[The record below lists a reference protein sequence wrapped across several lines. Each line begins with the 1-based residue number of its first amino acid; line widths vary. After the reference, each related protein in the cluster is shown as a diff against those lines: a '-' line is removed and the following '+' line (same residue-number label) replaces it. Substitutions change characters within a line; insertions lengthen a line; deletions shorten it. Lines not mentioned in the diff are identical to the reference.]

1 MIPSLVERFV
11 ERARRRFLWN
21 EAIAQSAF
29 AAAVLF
35 AGVILLL
42 LVGTQLLDW
51 RWVAAFTIAGAAFG
65 LYRTLTRVPNRY
77 QVAVTVDHRAGLHDA
92 LSTALHFTAGGARS
106 PGLPAIR
113 EFQRQQTERLI
124 PLIDL
129 DRAVPFRIPR
139 ALYVMGLLGL
149 VASSLFAL
157 RYGIRR
163 TLNFDAPLTRV
174 VMDGLGLHAPEDKLA
189 SAQKKSGDGK
199 QSDTLDEQG
208 LPFPKSEQKRAGELD
223 AASPS
228 ALETVGDP
236 DVNNEK
242 AESASAGKDSKEKGE
257 GAGKEGGDKGSPEQA
272 ENGQQAGA
280 KNADSPAGSKEGAP
294 QGEPGASQ
302 QSSQGNNSSL
312 LSKMKEAMQN
322 LLSKAKP
329 QKGDNGQKPNG
340 AQGQQK
346 GQSQQAKSGEK
357 GSPGESKDG
366 GQQDQAQG
374 EGQQAGDQDN
384 SDSSQGKGNGKSS
397 EQQAAAQPG
406 SGVGKQDGAK
416 DIRAAEQK
424 AAMGKLT
431 EVIGKRSAQV
441 SGEMMIE
448 SQSGPQQLRTQ
459 YSKRAATHTQ
469 AAGEVNRDEVPVE
482 LQGYVQQY
490 FAEVRKAEHSGV
502 KARAAVGKSA
512 AGQTP
517 GGSPGITE
525 PK

>member
-1 MIPSLVERFV
+1 LIPSFV
-11 ERARRRFLWN
+11 ERARRRFVWN
-21 EAIAQSAF
+21 EALAQTAF
-29 AAAVLF
+29 AAAVLL
-35 AGVILLL
+35 AGVIVLLL
-42 LVGTQLLDW
+42 AGTQLLDW
-51 RWVAAFTIAGAAFG
+51 RWLVVLAVGGFAFG
-65 LYRTLTRVPNRY
+65 IYRTLKRVPSAY
-77 QVAVTVDHRAGLHDA
+77 QVAVMVDHRAGLHDA
-92 LSTALHFTAGGARS
+92 LSTALHFSDVGSRTA
-106 PGLPAIR
+106 GLPAIR
-113 EFQRQQTERLI
+113 EFQKQQAERLI
-124 PLIDL
+124 PSVNL
-129 DRAVPFRIPR
+129 DTAVPFRIPR
-139 ALYVMGLLGL
+139 ALYAMGLLGL

-163 TLNFDAPLTRV
+163 SLDFQAPLSQV
-174 VMDGLGLHAPEDKLA
+174 VMDGLGLHSPEDKIA
-189 SAQKKSGDGK
+189 SARKKSGDSKSGE
-199 QSDTLDEQG
+199 TFDEQG
-208 LPFPKSEQKRAGELD
+208 LPLPRSEQKKAGELD
-223 AASPS
+223 GASPS

-242 AESASAGKDSKEKGE
+242 AQSASAGKEGTEKGE
-257 GAGKEGGDKGSPEQA
+257 GGGKEGGDKGSPEQS
-272 ENGQQAGA
+272 ENGQQGPGKSA
-280 KNADSPAGSKEGAP
+280 ADNPAGSKEGAQ

-312 LSKMKEAMQN
+312 LSKMKDAMQN

-329 QKGDNGQKPNG
+329 QQNSAAGQKPNG

-346 GQSQQAKSGEK
+346 GQQQQAKSGEK

-366 GQQDQAQG
+366 GQQDQAEG
-374 EGQQAGDQDN
+374 AGQQAGDQDN

-406 SGVGKQDGAK
+406 SGVGKQDGSK

-459 YSKRAATHTQ
+459 YSRRSASHSQ
-469 AAGEVNRDEVPVE
+469 VGGEVNRDEVPVE

-490 FAEVRKAEHSGV
+490 FQEVRKAEGSGGV
-502 KARAAVGKSA
+502 ARKPARKVGSAQSPAAS
-512 AGQTP
+512 
-517 GGSPGITE
+517 E